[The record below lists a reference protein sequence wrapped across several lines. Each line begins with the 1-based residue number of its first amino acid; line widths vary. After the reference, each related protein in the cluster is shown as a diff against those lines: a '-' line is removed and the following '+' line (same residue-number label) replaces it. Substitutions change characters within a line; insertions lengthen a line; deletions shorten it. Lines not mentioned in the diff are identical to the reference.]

1 MLVAGASLLLLL
13 GGGTKREIADCNP
26 NNNDCRGHVEKGEP
40 SPDDPSATQ
49 VKYVFACAGPITGYQ
64 IQPQIPAQSIDTEV
78 FALDRTTK
86 QVVPTD
92 SFSCQ
97 GIIPSYG
104 INCTGVYGGDYE
116 IVSGQF
122 SIDPKLCA
130 EPRVDPLLT
139 VVYATRTA
147 TGVTQAMAGPF
158 DLGRPQGCPQVRRQR
173 QVAHPAGEGG
183 VAPVGRGCAASPC
196 ASGLQAPGR
205 RARSACAMCSRR
217 TSGPSRSIARTSATW
232 SAPTCSLV
240 HTGLS
245 WLTKSAI
252 SVLSAA

>member
-1 MLVAGASLLLLL
+1 MEVPLITAATSLRGKRLLAALAALLIAGASLLLLL
-13 GGGTKREIADCNP
+13 GGDTRRAFADQNP
-26 NNNDCRGHVEKGEP
+26 NNTDCRGHVEKGEA

-49 VKYVFACAGPITGYQ
+49 VKYVFACSGPITGYQ

-78 FALDRTTK
+78 FALDAATK

-104 INCTGVYGGDYE
+104 INCTGVYGGNYE

-139 VVYATRTA
+139 VVYASKNA
-147 TGVTQAMAGPF
+147 SGAVVQAMAGPF
-158 DLGRPQGCPQVRRQR
+158 DLGRPRGCP
-173 QVAHPAGEGG
+173 
-183 VAPVGRGCAASPC
+183 
-196 ASGLQAPGR
+196 
-205 RARSACAMCSRR
+205 
-217 TSGPSRSIARTSATW
+217 
-232 SAPTCSLV
+232 
-240 HTGLS
+240 
-245 WLTKSAI
+245 KSAGNGKWRI
-252 SVLSAA
+252 PQSKDDSPY

>member
-1 MLVAGASLLLLL
+1 MLDDVERATRLVESSDEHPPPAAGLQDDEADRVGHDIVQLAGDARALL
-13 GGGTKREIADCNP
+13 R
-26 NNNDCRGHVEKGEP
+26 
-40 SPDDPSATQ
+40 
-49 VKYVFACAGPITGYQ
+49 YQ

-104 INCTGVYGGDYE
+104 INCTGVYGGNYE

-122 SIDPKLCA
+122 SIDAKLCA

-147 TGVTQAMAGPF
+147 TGVSQAIAGPF
-158 DLGRPQGCPQVRRQR
+158 DLGRPQGCP
-173 QVAHPAGEGG
+173 
-183 VAPVGRGCAASPC
+183 
-196 ASGLQAPGR
+196 
-205 RARSACAMCSRR
+205 
-217 TSGPSRSIARTSATW
+217 
-232 SAPTCSLV
+232 
-240 HTGLS
+240 
-245 WLTKSAI
+245 KSAGNGKWRI
-252 SVLSAA
+252 PPEKEESPL

>member
-1 MLVAGASLLLLL
+1 MNIAATSLRRKGLLIALAAVLVAGASLLLLI
-13 GGGTKREIADCNP
+13 GGGKPASADNNA

-40 SPDDPSATQ
+40 SPDDPTATQ

-78 FALDRTTK
+78 FALDATTK

-104 INCTGVYGGDYE
+104 INCVGTYGGNYE
-116 IVSGQF
+116 VVSGQF

-139 VVYATRTA
+139 VVYATKSA
-147 TGVTQAMAGPF
+147 SGAVTQAIAGPF
-158 DLGRPQGCPQVRRQR
+158 DLGRPRGCP
-173 QVAHPAGEGG
+173 
-183 VAPVGRGCAASPC
+183 
-196 ASGLQAPGR
+196 
-205 RARSACAMCSRR
+205 
-217 TSGPSRSIARTSATW
+217 
-232 SAPTCSLV
+232 
-240 HTGLS
+240 
-245 WLTKSAI
+245 KSAQNGKWRI
-252 SVLSAA
+252 PQEKEESPL

>member
-1 MLVAGASLLLLL
+1 MEVPLITAAASLRGKRLLVALAALLIAGASLLLLL
-13 GGGTKREIADCNP
+13 SGGSRVALADQNP
-26 NNNDCRGHVEKGEP
+26 NNTDCRGHVEKGEP

-49 VKYVFACAGPITGYQ
+49 VKYVFACSGPITGYQ

-78 FALDRTTK
+78 FALDSATK

-104 INCTGVYGGDYE
+104 INCTGVYQGKYE

-147 TGVTQAMAGPF
+147 TGVTQAIAGPF
-158 DLGRPQGCPQVRRQR
+158 DLGRPHGCP
-173 QVAHPAGEGG
+173 
-183 VAPVGRGCAASPC
+183 
-196 ASGLQAPGR
+196 
-205 RARSACAMCSRR
+205 
-217 TSGPSRSIARTSATW
+217 
-232 SAPTCSLV
+232 
-240 HTGLS
+240 
-245 WLTKSAI
+245 KSAANGKWRI
-252 SVLSAA
+252 PQEKDESPE

>member
-1 MLVAGASLLLLL
+1 MEVPLITAAASLRGKRLLVALAALLVAGASLLLLL
-13 GGGTKREIADCNP
+13 SGGTRDAIADQNP
-26 NNNDCRGHVEKGEP
+26 NNTDCRGHVEKGEP

-49 VKYVFACAGPITGYQ
+49 VKYVFACSGPITGYQ

-78 FALDRTTK
+78 FALDSVTK

-104 INCTGVYGGDYE
+104 INCTGVYQGKYE
-116 IVSGQF
+116 LVSGQF

-147 TGVTQAMAGPF
+147 TGVSQAIAGPF
-158 DLGRPQGCPQVRRQR
+158 DLGRPQGCP
-173 QVAHPAGEGG
+173 
-183 VAPVGRGCAASPC
+183 
-196 ASGLQAPGR
+196 
-205 RARSACAMCSRR
+205 
-217 TSGPSRSIARTSATW
+217 
-232 SAPTCSLV
+232 
-240 HTGLS
+240 
-245 WLTKSAI
+245 KSAANGKWRI
-252 SVLSAA
+252 PKEKEESPE